1 MQCIAIELT
10 TINKSGMRF
19 EIILMR
25 NSNKHEE
32 NKMVLNVIKT
42 TALEMAKVLFAL
54 ASVKMFIEV

>member
-1 MQCIAIELT
+1 
-10 TINKSGMRF
+10 
-19 EIILMR
+19 MR

-42 TALEMAKVLFAL
+42 TALGMAKVLFAL

>member
-1 MQCIAIELT
+1 
-10 TINKSGMRF
+10 MRF